1 MQTDCFLIGLRFISH
16 YAHDYTVQFE
26 WIPLW
31 DDEAVKKSQ
40 PILYNEVHIEGI
52 NSPYCIY
59 YNSHKKIYPIVV
71 ELAKEQFGS
80 IIQKQISETAML
92 RYVRWYADNTAFG
105 RMKNHPLNS
114 QIWRLRLAFATFFG
128 DFERFNRIFADIA
141 KTIVSNDV
149 AFYAHTVLRIGIHA
163 NAWYKVGKSDD
174 IGIDALKQVIFGTT
188 KDVIIN
194 SSKTISKVNPL
205 ENWYIWHINETPRL
219 VGVLPEKYRN
229 TVYIGTVIPFH
240 SIDSKIKYGFYINT
254 SSVFYVVKRI
264 PHKDVDIYLK
274 VINDNQT
281 IYYQFKGQRAVKEL
295 TITNGVAIKLT
306 VDNPKAN
313 GYELRKADFS
323 ETNWLHSNF
332 ITRQEFEDVWHT
344 H

>member
-1 MQTDCFLIGLRFISH
+1 MAKRIVTKIGDVFCTEI
-16 YAHDYTVQFE
+16 DGEF
-26 WIPLW
+26 
-31 DDEAVKKSQ
+31 KSYFQ
-40 PILYNEVHIEGI
+40 
-52 NSPYCIY
+52 
-59 YNSHKKIYPIVV
+59 
-71 ELAKEQFGS
+71 
-80 IIQKQISETAML
+80 
-92 RYVRWYADNTAFG
+92 YVAND
-105 RMKNHPLNS
+105 MSQLNS
-114 QIWRLRLAFATFFG
+114 SVIRVF
-128 DFERFNRIFADIA
+128 
-141 KTIVSNDV
+141 KTHYPLDANPKIEQIVSDEI
-149 AFYAHTVLRIGIHA
+149 AFYAHTILRVGIHA
-163 NAWYKVGKSDD
+163 NAWYKVGKSAY
-174 IGIDALKQVIFGTT
+174 IGEDALKQVIFGTT
-188 KDVIIN
+188 QDVIIN

-254 SSVFYVVKRI
+254 SPVFDVVKRI

-323 ETNWLHSNF
+323 ETNWLYSNF
-332 ITRQEFEDVWHT
+332 ITRQEFEDAWHA